1 MNNHSRALSFQ
12 DACIAVAKQ
21 ILPINIDKN
30 MIQTQKKRLNNTC
43 KLSMFAREKSNS
55 LHSCLV
61 HFMEKVKFALWQC
74 SIKLVQK
81 FLSLISHL
89 PYE

>member
-61 HFMEKVKFALWQC
+61 HFMEKSKVCVVAMQHQTCTKIFELNITFAL
-74 SIKLVQK
+74 
-81 FLSLISHL
+81 
-89 PYE
+89 